1 MATVTAI
8 FEHGV
13 FRTLEPVELPENTRV
28 EFEPKVTDAAI
39 LPFALQDTEI
49 TDRDVETLLRVARD
63 KDAPAGH
70 YKRTPKK
77 VARSKHN

>member
-1 MATVTAI
+1 MATITAI

-13 FRTLEPVELPENTRV
+13 FRPLEPVELPEHTRV
-28 EFEPKVTDAAI
+28 EFEPKVSEASV
-39 LPFALQDTEI
+39 LPFALQDTDI

-63 KDAPAGH
+63 KEAPAGR

-77 VARSKHN
+77 VAPSRQK